1 MCRLPGVVALFVF
14 LSGSLIHAQ
23 RNQPEVPFNRPELR
37 PDFIYRTLDT
47 DRDGT
52 LSETEIEKVT
62 EFLWTLDRDQNGV
75 LSSDEL
81 VPDFPPF
88 GPGGPNERRGGGMGP
103 NRPELK
109 LLEKHDKDGNGYLD
123 VVERKLALKEVQAA
137 NANGRQRPGRGPR
150 GGAREPGRPGPK
162 VAPDQVEVYTDQA
175 LYDPTVLRTLFI
187 QFDSDDWE
195 AEMAALKFTDVEMPA
210 TVIVDG
216 KTYPMAGISFRGQS
230 SFSHV
235 SAGLKRSLNLSMDLV
250 DSDQRLYGYKTLN
263 LLNCNGDSS
272 MMSSALYSFVAQDFL
287 PAPKANFVKVVING
301 ESWGVY
307 SNVQQFNKDFLKEHF
322 RDSSGARWKV
332 PGSPGADG
340 GLRYLGDQLEDYK
353 QRFEIKSK
361 DKEQSWLALV
371 NLCKVL
377 NETPSSELSEAI
389 EPILNVDGLL
399 RFLAM
404 DVALVN
410 SDGYWTRAS
419 DYNLFLD
426 SGGVFHVIPHDMN
439 EAFVTRGPRGRRP
452 GGDGPGFGPP
462 PGLGPPPGDR
472 PRRGFDDD
480 RPRELDEGR
489 RNDFRGPD
497 FRGPDFRGP
506 DFRGPAERDDRRRG
520 GFRGGRRGG
529 RGGPGHGDATLDP
542 LVSIEGDRMP
552 LRSRILAVPAYRQ
565 KYLQYVRA
573 IAEKKFDFEIIGPVI
588 EGYREL
594 LFDEVKADTRK
605 LTSFDAFDAMSSREA
620 NQDGSPRPSLY
631 TFLKDRREFLL
642 NHDEIKQVGRLEIE
656 PGRFA
661 TPVVTSNGPKPS
673 IAISELLASN
683 KNSNKDPQGDHEDWI
698 ELVNYGEDRVDLSGM
713 YLSDDP
719 TNLFKWRIPNGT
731 ILDAGQYLVI
741 WADEDGG
748 DSGLHANFKLSSKGE
763 SVSLVSGE
771 TLVDKVEFGVQK
783 TDVSFGVLD
792 VSSEARFELTPTPGK
807 PNQRVK

>member
-37 PDFIYRTLDT
+37 PDFIYRALDT

-216 KTYPMAGISFRGQS
+216 KTYPMVGISFRGQS

-287 PAPKANFVKVVING
+287 PAPQANFVKVVING

-307 SNVQQFNKDFLKEHF
+307 SNVQQFNKDFLKEHY

-472 PRRGFDDD
+472 PRRGFDGD

-497 FRGPDFRGP
+497 F
-506 DFRGPAERDDRRRG
+506 
-520 GFRGGRRGG
+520 
-529 RGGPGHGDATLDP
+529 
-542 LVSIEGDRMP
+542 
-552 LRSRILAVPAYRQ
+552 
-565 KYLQYVRA
+565 
-573 IAEKKFDFEIIGPVI
+573 
-588 EGYREL
+588 
-594 LFDEVKADTRK
+594 
-605 LTSFDAFDAMSSREA
+605 
-620 NQDGSPRPSLY
+620 PS
-631 TFLKDRREFLL
+631 
-642 NHDEIKQVGRLEIE
+642 
-656 PGRFA
+656 FA
-661 TPVVTSNGPKPS
+661 TT
-673 IAISELLASN
+673 
-683 KNSNKDPQGDHEDWI
+683 
-698 ELVNYGEDRVDLSGM
+698 
-713 YLSDDP
+713 
-719 TNLFKWRIPNGT
+719 
-731 ILDAGQYLVI
+731 
-741 WADEDGG
+741 
-748 DSGLHANFKLSSKGE
+748 
-763 SVSLVSGE
+763 
-771 TLVDKVEFGVQK
+771 
-783 TDVSFGVLD
+783 
-792 VSSEARFELTPTPGK
+792 
-807 PNQRVK
+807 